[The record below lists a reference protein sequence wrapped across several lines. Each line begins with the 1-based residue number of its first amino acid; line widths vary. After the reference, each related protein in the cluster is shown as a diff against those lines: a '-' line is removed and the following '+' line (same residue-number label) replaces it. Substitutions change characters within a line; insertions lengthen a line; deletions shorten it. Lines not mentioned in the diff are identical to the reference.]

1 MEPHD
6 HLGPCVTHGGGDSAD
21 LGHSTESTPHH
32 HPKATTR
39 PVRSPSST
47 QPTSSSSTSTGTHP
61 TLSSAPPSPS
71 LRNIGNPPPRF
82 FTRPHRRSDHPSHH
96 HHHSRDHS
104 LHGSGYSGSQAS
116 SSLGV
121 RSAFKDFVVPAQ
133 IILACSILN
142 AVWPTVLRVVT
153 TLAEFLVLVLSS
165 YSACASRS
173 DECYFLEPLLQDFDL
188 PEGQEAI
195 YVATIQ
201 WSLRILFVGMV
212 VGTVVVLGGKAQK
225 VWWTLKSNRQRPR
238 SFWSPQ
244 NMMSW
249 VLACPAVAMA
259 YLQRILPWKITR
271 PSSRNAHPGESRQ
284 SPNSHRHRPSLGT
297 PSSTNASSTSI
308 SGSQPQPNEP
318 SSTTA
323 RRSNYTHAFN
333 ALDDNFSAGSGSE
346 TRSKSKAK
354 RKSNNRVNTT
364 TVPHI
369 DRNASSSSLLAID
382 SPSISPSVSSAPSPT
397 PSPSPSP
404 SPLAQP
410 QDTSTT
416 GPTNISTTATN
427 IETTASEL
435 LETSATVYEAEDN
448 ENDFISTQDRRR
460 RRKAK
465 ALRSTS
471 ANQSSE
477 SITKASPDQREQQH
491 SEPTPLESSKPSQE
505 HVKATSRPLSRDQ
518 NQGQGLSLSTTVQAN
533 QKESSLSP
541 QSSSFNHPLHALNST
556 SPIVHLKPT
565 HKRSQSAQLPASSP
579 WSIPYSQSGSTRPFQ
594 GSSLSQVSLP
604 LANSTAI
611 ASYAPVSST
620 ATANTTTVTSTSTST
635 SSSDTSKTEQAT
647 ESGGYGLF
655 GQSSIWYSPFQ
666 SGLDITIEGDEPVRA
681 QKLPKPRIQVQSAVQ
696 KKPSLG
702 FLAGSSFFESSP
714 RTPRIMPFSQHHAN
728 ISDDWSVRARSSSI
742 AAPMTPLL
750 ESDCA
755 DPMDYFGGSRSASS
769 SRRGSVENNLT
780 ESLLSGRARMF
791 ALSEPNMTNSRPSDL
806 SDLVPSSGSMNN
818 PILNESSFLPHY
830 GSLTPRSSVSAFT
843 NMMSTSLQPST
854 LDLPTTMGSM
864 PGIFPTEESP
874 PAFVNPWDPPFQ
886 YQNHTGSET
895 FLPFGSSTS
904 YDASSKPDEV
914 NHGRQ
919 ASLLKLMNGDRGHDA
934 SGGIHERASSD
945 GLRSLNTF
953 GNGFL
958 LPNRD
963 SLTTTTTAT
972 AAAATTTSTLSDST
986 SGGYPF
992 ASIEMSLAAAANQCP
1007 VLEEDPKYDFVE
1019 LAIQS
1024 SDYANKKRF
1033 DALEGHHSHR
1043 GDGHQGSQEKKNRG
1057 RHGRTRSGHHKSAS
1071 LGSFFPPMPNT
1082 SSSSSSGLSEN
1093 PSTPEIQCNSGNTD
1107 PLRDRH
1113 HQGQGQGQGQGPK
1126 QGRRHGNESSLS
1138 RENSHVDRRRGT
1150 KNSGADSDSNHR
1162 SNKHQD
1168 TKSKRVQKN

>member
-6 HLGPCVTHGGGDSAD
+6 HLGSCVTHGGHGGDSAD
-21 LGHSTESTPHH
+21 PGHSAESTHPSHH
-32 HPKATTR
+32 HTKTTTTR
-39 PVRSPSST
+39 PVRSPSSAT
-47 QPTSSSSTSTGTHP
+47 APTSSSTAP

-82 FTRPHRRSDHPSHH
+82 FTRPHRRTDHHSSHH
-96 HHHSRDHS
+96 HNHSRDHS

-142 AVWPTVLRVVT
+142 AVWPTVLGVVT
-153 TLAEFLVLVLSS
+153 TMAEFLVLVLSS
-165 YSACASRS
+165 YSACARRS

-201 WSLRILFVGMV
+201 WSLRILFVGMMAA
-212 VGTVVVLGGKAQK
+212 TVAVLGGKAQK
-225 VWWTLKSNRQRPR
+225 IWWTLKSNRQRPR

-249 VLACPAVAMA
+249 VLACPAAAMA
-259 YLQRILPWKITR
+259 YFQRILPWKITR

-297 PSSTNASSTSI
+297 PSSSTNSNTNISGASSAS
-308 SGSQPQPNEP
+308 QPNEP
-318 SSTTA
+318 VLTST
-323 RRSNYTHAFN
+323 RKVNYTAFP
-333 ALDDNFSAGSGSE
+333 LDDNFSAGSGSE
-346 TRSKSKAK
+346 TRSKSRAK

-369 DRNASSSSLLAID
+369 DRNASSSSLLAVD
-382 SPSISPSVSSAPSPT
+382 SPSVSPSVSSAPSPT

-404 SPLAQP
+404 LALP
-410 QDTSTT
+410 QDTTD
-416 GPTNISTTATN
+416 PTNTS
-427 IETTASEL
+427 TASIEGTSAEQP
-435 LETSATVYEAEDN
+435 ETSATYETEDN

-465 ALRSTS
+465 ALRSNS

-477 SITKASPDQREQQH
+477 SVT
-491 SEPTPLESSKPSQE
+491 KPSQE
-505 HVKATSRPLSRDQ
+505 HLADKALLTLPQDQ
-518 NQGQGLSLSTTVQAN
+518 NQGQGQFSSRSTMQAN

-541 QSSSFNHPLHALNST
+541 QTSTFNHPLHALNST
-556 SPIVHLKPT
+556 SPIVRLKPT

-579 WSIPYSQSGSTRPFQ
+579 WSIPYSQSSNTRPFQ
-594 GSSLSQVSLP
+594 GSSLSQVTLP
-604 LANSTAI
+604 LANSTVV
-611 ASYAPVSST
+611 ASHAPVSST
-620 ATANTTTVTSTSTST
+620 ASTTATTTTTSTSTLAPSPI
-635 SSSDTSKTEQAT
+635 DTSKTEAQTT

-666 SGLDITIEGDEPVRA
+666 SGLDITIEGDEEVRPP
-681 QKLPKPRIQVQSAVQ
+681 KIPKPRIQVQSVANP

-702 FLAGSSFFESSP
+702 FLASSSFFESSP
-714 RTPRIMPFSQHHAN
+714 RTPRIMPFSQHHVN

-742 AAPMTPLL
+742 AAPLTPLL

-755 DPMDYFGGSRSASS
+755 DPMDYFGGSRSANS

-791 ALSEPNMTNSRPSDL
+791 ASEPNMTNSRPSDL
-806 SDLVPSSGSMNN
+806 SDPTPSGGSVSS
-818 PILNESSFLPHY
+818 PTLNESTFLSHSHY
-830 GSLTPRSSVSAFT
+830 GSLEPSTTASAFP
-843 NMMSTSLQPST
+843 NMMSTNLAQPST
-854 LDLPTTMGSM
+854 LDSGLSSNMGSM
-864 PGIFPTEESP
+864 PGIFPTEESVA

-886 YQNHTGSET
+886 YHSHAGSET
-895 FLPFGSSTS
+895 FLPFGSTTNYDTSSTE
-904 YDASSKPDEV
+904 DLEV
-914 NHGRQ
+914 GHRRQ
-919 ASLLKLMNGDRGHDA
+919 ASLLKLMNGDRDDA
-934 SGGIHERASSD
+934 SLGNHGGASSER

-958 LPNRD
+958 FPSRD
-963 SLTTTTTAT
+963 PL
-972 AAAATTTSTLSDST
+972 TTTSTLPESSST
-986 SGGYPF
+986 GGYQPF

-1007 VLEEDPKYDFVE
+1007 ILEDDPKYDFME

-1024 SDYANKKRF
+1024 SDFANKKRF
-1033 DALEGHHSHR
+1033 DALEGHHNHR
-1043 GDGHQGSQEKKNRG
+1043 GDGHQGPEKKSRG
-1057 RHGRTRSGHHKSAS
+1057 RHGRTRLIQHLVSKAT
-1071 LGSFFPPMPNT
+1071 LGTRIRCEAVTIMAKGKGKGKGKDTRSKESDMVPRAVLVGRTAMLTDDEAPRP
-1082 SSSSSSGLSEN
+1082 LARIR
-1093 PSTPEIQCNSGNTD
+1093 TPTIE
-1107 PLRDRH
+1107 
-1113 HQGQGQGQGQGPK
+1113 
-1126 QGRRHGNESSLS
+1126 
-1138 RENSHVDRRRGT
+1138 
-1150 KNSGADSDSNHR
+1150 
-1162 SNKHQD
+1162 D
-1168 TKSKRVQKN
+1168 TNSKRVHKKE